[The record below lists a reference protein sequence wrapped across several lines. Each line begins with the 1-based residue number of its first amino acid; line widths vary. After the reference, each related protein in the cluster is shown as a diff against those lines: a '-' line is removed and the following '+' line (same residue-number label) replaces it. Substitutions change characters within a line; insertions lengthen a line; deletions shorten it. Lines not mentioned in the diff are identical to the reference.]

1 MEIKN
6 FCKRCNY
13 SETYTKKEKIL
24 RVIYVLISTF
34 LMLLGIVLILY
45 ICQIGLQPFFNS
57 FASAHYTYISI
68 KEADSVREEAI
79 TIIKNCEPLDQIC
92 YTQSLFNEF
101 SNMKYI
107 PDPLI
112 IGGRHRPPSYVRNW
126 STDCDGLAQMFVS
139 YAQSIGL
146 NSRVVCSS
154 THCLA
159 MVYLSEQDFNF
170 KIDLT
175 APYIEREV
183 KK

>member
-1 MEIKN
+1 MPEVKN
-6 FCKRCNY
+6 RCKKCGY

-79 TIIKNCEPLDQIC
+79 TIIKNCDPLDQIC
-92 YTQSLFNEF
+92 YTQSLYNEF

-112 IGGRHRPPSYVRNW
+112 IGGRHRPPAYVRNW
-126 STDCDGLAQMFVS
+126 STDCDGLAQMYVS

-146 NSRVVCSS
+146 DSLVNCSS
-154 THCLA
+154 THCVSL
-159 MVYLSEQDFNF
+159 VYIDNDIY

-175 APYIEREV
+175 APEIIKIKR
-183 KK
+183 